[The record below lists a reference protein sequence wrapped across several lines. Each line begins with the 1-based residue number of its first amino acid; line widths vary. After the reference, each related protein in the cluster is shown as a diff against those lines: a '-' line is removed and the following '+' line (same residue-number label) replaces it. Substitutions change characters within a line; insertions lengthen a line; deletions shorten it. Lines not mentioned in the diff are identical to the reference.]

1 MLTERDL
8 TIFRALSRYRY
19 LRSTYLH
26 AFAGGAS
33 ETRFKERLG
42 DLFHEGYLDRP
53 SEQWR
58 FAGARH
64 VPVIYE
70 LGRQGHQILADHGT
84 ADESRTFLAQHAH
97 RQFPHSVMI
106 CEVIASIELAT
117 HAAGSPRFIPWP
129 EILARAPEQTRA
141 LPVPFRIPV
150 PSQIGAVIPDG
161 LFGLEYRSEN
171 RKSYRFFAL
180 EADRGTMPIV
190 RSRKVETSYLGKLAA
205 YRDILDHQV
214 PRACLG
220 IPNLLVLT
228 VATSEARMR
237 EIIRK
242 LEERAGGNAAFLF
255 MAIAGDTRPLPH
267 LLLEPWVRAG
277 HPPLRIDE

>member
-1 MLTERDL
+1 MLSERDIE
-8 TIFRALSRYRY
+8 IFRALARYRY

-42 DLFHEGYLDRP
+42 DLFHEGFLDRP
-53 SEQWR
+53 ENQWQ
-58 FAGARH
+58 FAESRH
-64 VPVIYE
+64 RPVVYE
-70 LGRQGHQILADHGT
+70 LGRGAKQVLAERGVFE
-84 ADESRTFLAQHAH
+84 APRTFLSAGAH

-117 HAAGSPRFIPWP
+117 HGAGSLSFIPWP
-129 EILARAPEQTRA
+129 EILARAPEKTRA
-141 LPVPFRIPV
+141 SPSPYRIPV
-150 PSQIGAVIPDG
+150 STGAVFPDG
-161 LFGLEYRSEN
+161 IFGLEYRSED

-205 YRDILDHQV
+205 YRDILAHQV
-214 PRACLG
+214 HRVRLG

-277 HPPLRIDE
+277 FPPLRIDE